1 MAAQS
6 CQQIIELRPS
16 AFSGVYLLNLEDNDP
31 SLNPENAIQ
40 MYCEMDTNGGG
51 WTLVYSYGFTNYS
64 SFTDSSNAVTPI
76 PNWQLDKKPD
86 VKVSTDPPL
95 KEYEGGALNFTKW
108 KVIGKTFMVKS
119 NINHWLIC
127 MPGTGILV
135 NKKPGSLHCQNIKNV
150 ATECP
155 GSVPLGLNYEST
167 HGPWLYANLPRSSY
181 YFWEG
186 YTGYWAP
193 VHDPCGIDLAKQ
205 LKGVQNPGGNIFIR

>member
-6 CQQIIELRPS
+6 CQQIRNLRPS
-16 AFSGVYLLNLEDNDP
+16 AFSGVYWLNLKDNDP

-64 SFTDSSNAVTPI
+64 SFADCSNAVTLI

-95 KEYEGGALNFTKW
+95 KEYEGGALTKW

-119 NINHWLIC
+119 NISHWLIC

-135 NKKPGSLHCQNIKNV
+135 NKNQEVCTAKAILDTGHQLMTHV
-150 ATECP
+150 
-155 GSVPLGLNYEST
+155 GLTWKIN
-167 HGPWLYANLPRSSY
+167 
-181 YFWEG
+181 
-186 YTGYWAP
+186 
-193 VHDPCGIDLAKQ
+193 
-205 LKGVQNPGGNIFIR
+205 